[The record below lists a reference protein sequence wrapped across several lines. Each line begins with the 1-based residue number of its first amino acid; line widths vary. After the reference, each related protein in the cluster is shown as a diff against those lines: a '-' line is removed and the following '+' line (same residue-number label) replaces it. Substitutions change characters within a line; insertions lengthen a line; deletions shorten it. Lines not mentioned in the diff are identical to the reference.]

1 MIERAVQVSHP
12 KGIKKQKG
20 VESDGVEDRPQ
31 MCVTSG
37 GGGESEE
44 RREG

>member
-1 MIERAVQVSHP
+1 MIERTVQVSHP

-31 MCVTSG
+31 KVCNLG
-37 GGGESEE
+37 WWW
-44 RREG
+44 